1 MKNNKIK
8 KQEMGNMKNIKVLIT
23 EPFEKEGK
31 EILLKE
37 GFQIDEIGKPSK
49 EELLNI
55 ISNYDVLIVRSGTK
69 VTKEIIEKGENLKII
84 GRAGVGLDNIDVEAA
99 TEYGIIVMNAPEGNT
114 ISAAEHTIALIFS
127 LARNIPIANQTLKNG
142 KWEKKKFVGTE
153 LYGKTLGII
162 GLGRIGKRV
171 AHLAKSIGMKVIGY
185 DPYVNEEE
193 IREIGITMVNFEGV
207 LKQAD
212 ILTFHLP
219 LTEETYHMISDKAF
233 EIMKDG
239 VMIVNC
245 ARGGIIDEEALVRY
259 LKNGKIKGAAL
270 DVFEKEPI
278 EKSPLFEFE
287 NVIVTPHLGASTKEA
302 QINVACQLATQ
313 IVEAVNKKIVKN
325 AINFPSIDEKS
336 QEKLKGYF
344 ALGEKMGNF
353 LRQMEEYFKCIE
365 ITYSGEITNY
375 DLSLLRANILVGL
388 LKEEKKINV
397 INALLIMKE
406 KGIKLIER
414 REKTGGEFTNLITVE
429 IKNSKSVSVS
439 GTLVGNEGRIVK
451 IDGFSVD
458 AVPEGVLLVCYN
470 EDKPGIMGHIG
481 TILGQNGI
489 NIASMTLGR
498 KEKGGPAITV
508 LNLDQE
514 VNNEVLYKIKEFP
527 AINSVRL
534 VRI

>member
-1 MKNNKIK
+1 MKNV
-8 KQEMGNMKNIKVLIT
+8 KVLIT
-23 EPFEKEGK
+23 EPFENEGK
-31 EILLKE
+31 EILIKE
-37 GFQIDEIGKPSK
+37 GFQVDEVGKISK

-55 ISNYDVLIVRSGTK
+55 ISPYDVLIVRSGTK
-69 VTKEIIEKGENLKII
+69 VTREVIEKGENLKII
-84 GRAGVGLDNIDVEAA
+84 GRAGVGLDNIDIEAA

-171 AHLAKSIGMKVIGY
+171 ANLAKGIGMKVIGY
-185 DPYVNEEE
+185 DPYVSEEE
-193 IREIGITMVNFEGV
+193 IRELGITMVNFEGV

-219 LTEETYHMISDKAF
+219 LTEETYHMISDKEF

-259 LKNGKIKGAAL
+259 LKKGKVKGAAL

-278 EKSPLFEFE
+278 ESSPLFEFE

-313 IVEAVNKKIVKN
+313 IVEAINKKIVKN
-325 AINFPSIDEKS
+325 AVNFPSMDEKS
-336 QEKLKGYF
+336 LEKLRGYLS
-344 ALGEKMGNF
+344 LGEKIGIF
-353 LRQMEEYFKCIE
+353 IRQLFDGEFKNIE

-388 LKEEKKINV
+388 LKDEKKINAV
-397 INALLIMKE
+397 NALLIMKE
-406 KGIKLIER
+406 KGIKLVEK
-414 REKTGGEFTNLITVE
+414 REKTGVEFTNLITVE

-439 GTLVGNEGRIVK
+439 GTLVRNEGRIVK
-451 IDGFSVD
+451 INGFSVE

-481 TILGQNGI
+481 TILGQKGI

-514 VNNEVLYKIKEFP
+514 VDDEVLYKIKEFP

>member
-1 MKNNKIK
+1 MKNV
-8 KQEMGNMKNIKVLIT
+8 KVLIT

-31 EILLKE
+31 EILIKE
-37 GFQIDEIGKPSK
+37 GFQVDEVGKISK

-55 ISNYDVLIVRSGTK
+55 ISPYDVLIVRSGTK
-69 VTKEIIEKGENLKII
+69 VTREVIEKGENLKII
-84 GRAGVGLDNIDVEAA
+84 GRAGVGLDNIDIEAA

-171 AHLAKSIGMKVIGY
+171 ANLAKGIGMKVIGY

-193 IREIGITMVNFEGV
+193 IRELGITMVNFEGV

-219 LTEETYHMISDKAF
+219 LTEETYHMISDKEF

-259 LKNGKIKGAAL
+259 LKKGKVKGAAL

-278 EKSPLFEFE
+278 ESSPLFEFE

-313 IVEAVNKKIVKN
+313 IVEAINKKIVKN
-325 AINFPSIDEKS
+325 AVNFPSMDEKS
-336 QEKLKGYF
+336 LEKLRGYLS
-344 ALGEKMGNF
+344 LGEKIGIF
-353 LRQMEEYFKCIE
+353 LRQLFDGEFKNIE

-388 LKEEKKINV
+388 LKDEKKINAV
-397 INALLIMKE
+397 NALLIMKE
-406 KGIKLIER
+406 KGIKLVEK
-414 REKTGGEFTNLITVE
+414 REKTGVEFTNLITVE

-439 GTLVGNEGRIVK
+439 GTLVRNEGRIVK
-451 IDGFSVD
+451 IDGFSVE

-481 TILGQNGI
+481 TILGQKGI

-514 VNNEVLYKIKEFP
+514 VDNEVLYKIKEFP
-527 AINSVRL
+527 AIKSVRL

>member
-1 MKNNKIK
+1 MKK
-8 KQEMGNMKNIKVLIT
+8 IKVLIT

-31 EILLKE
+31 EILINK
-37 GFQIDEIGKPSK
+37 GFEIEETGKIST
-49 EELLNI
+49 EELICLI
-55 ISNYDVLIVRSGTK
+55 PEYDVLIVRSGTK
-69 VTKEIIEKGENLKII
+69 VTKEVIEKGKNLKII

-99 TEYGIIVMNAPEGNT
+99 TLNGVIVMNAPEGNT
-114 ISAAEHTIALIFS
+114 ISAAEHTIGLIFS

-171 AHLAKSIGMKVIGY
+171 AYIAKGIGMKIIGY

-193 IREIGITMVNFEGV
+193 IRDLGITIMNFEGL

-212 ILTFHLP
+212 IITFHLP
-219 LTEETYHMISDKAF
+219 LTKETYHMISDKEF
-233 EIMKDG
+233 ELMKDG

-245 ARGGIIDEEALVRY
+245 ARGGIIDEEALLRY
-259 LKNGKIKGAAL
+259 LKKGKVKGVAL
-270 DVFEKEPI
+270 DVFEKEPL
-278 EKSPLFEFE
+278 ESSPLFELE

-302 QINVACQLATQ
+302 QINVACQLANQ
-313 IVEAVNKKIVKN
+313 IVEAIKNKVIKN
-325 AINFPSIDEKS
+325 AVNFPSLDEETYK
-336 QEKLKGYF
+336 KLRGYLS
-344 ALGEKMGNF
+344 LGEKIGLF
-353 LRQMEEYFKCIE
+353 LRQMIDHDIKTVE
-365 ITYSGEITNY
+365 ITYSGEITDY

-388 LKEEKKINV
+388 LEKEDKRVNAV
-397 INALLIMKE
+397 NALLMMKE
-406 KGIKLIER
+406 KGIKLNEK
-414 REKTGGEFTNLITVE
+414 REKKPEEFTNLITVE
-429 IKNSKSVSVS
+429 VGNSKKVSVS
-439 GTLVGNEGRIVK
+439 GTLIRDEGRIVK
-451 IDGFSVD
+451 IDGFSVE

-481 TILGQNGI
+481 TVLGAKGI

-498 KEKGGPAITV
+498 KGKGGPAITV

-514 VNNEVLYKIKEFP
+514 CDEEVLLKIKEFP
-527 AINSVRL
+527 AIKSVRL

>member
-1 MKNNKIK
+1 MKNV
-8 KQEMGNMKNIKVLIT
+8 KVLIT
-23 EPFEKEGK
+23 EPFENEGK
-31 EILLKE
+31 EILIKE
-37 GFQIDEIGKPSK
+37 GFQVDEVGKISK

-55 ISNYDVLIVRSGTK
+55 ISPYDVLIVRSGTK
-69 VTKEIIEKGENLKII
+69 VTREVIEKGENLKII
-84 GRAGVGLDNIDVEAA
+84 GRAGVGLDNIDIEAA

-171 AHLAKSIGMKVIGY
+171 ANLAKGIGMKVIGY
-185 DPYVNEEE
+185 DPYVSEEE
-193 IREIGITMVNFEGV
+193 IRELGITMVNFEGV

-219 LTEETYHMISDKAF
+219 LTEETYHMISDKEF

-259 LKNGKIKGAAL
+259 LKKGKVKGAAL

-278 EKSPLFEFE
+278 ESSPLFEFE

-313 IVEAVNKKIVKN
+313 IVEAINKKIVKN
-325 AINFPSIDEKS
+325 AVNFPSMDEKS
-336 QEKLKGYF
+336 LEKLRGYLS
-344 ALGEKMGNF
+344 LGEKIGIF
-353 LRQMEEYFKCIE
+353 LRQLFDGEFKNIE

-388 LKEEKKINV
+388 LKDEKKINAV
-397 INALLIMKE
+397 NALLIMKE
-406 KGIKLIER
+406 KGIKLVEK
-414 REKTGGEFTNLITVE
+414 REKTGVEFTNLITVE

-439 GTLVGNEGRIVK
+439 GTLVRNEGRIVK
-451 IDGFSVD
+451 IDGFSVE

-481 TILGQNGI
+481 TILGQKGI

-514 VNNEVLYKIKEFP
+514 VDEEVLYKIKEFP

>member
-1 MKNNKIK
+1 MKNV
-8 KQEMGNMKNIKVLIT
+8 KVLIT
-23 EPFEKEGK
+23 EPFENEGK
-31 EILLKE
+31 EILIKE
-37 GFQIDEIGKPSK
+37 GFQVDEVGKISK

-55 ISNYDVLIVRSGTK
+55 ISPYDVLIVRSGTK
-69 VTKEIIEKGENLKII
+69 VTREVIEKGENLKII
-84 GRAGVGLDNIDVEAA
+84 GRAGVGLDNIDIEAA

-171 AHLAKSIGMKVIGY
+171 ANLAKGIGMKVIGY
-185 DPYVNEEE
+185 DPYVSEEE
-193 IREIGITMVNFEGV
+193 IRELGITMVNFEGV

-219 LTEETYHMISDKAF
+219 LTEETYHMISDKEF

-259 LKNGKIKGAAL
+259 LKKGKVKGAAL

-278 EKSPLFEFE
+278 ESSPLFEFE

-313 IVEAVNKKIVKN
+313 IVEAINKKIVKN
-325 AINFPSIDEKS
+325 AVNFPSMDEKS
-336 QEKLKGYF
+336 LEKLRGYLS
-344 ALGEKMGNF
+344 LGEKIGIF
-353 LRQMEEYFKCIE
+353 IRQLFDGEFRNIE

-388 LKEEKKINV
+388 LKDEKKINAV
-397 INALLIMKE
+397 NALLIMKE
-406 KGIKLIER
+406 KGIKLVEK
-414 REKTGGEFTNLITVE
+414 REKTGVEFTNLITVE

-439 GTLVGNEGRIVK
+439 GTLVRNEGRIVK
-451 IDGFSVD
+451 INGFSVE

-481 TILGQNGI
+481 TILGQKGI

-514 VNNEVLYKIKEFP
+514 VDDEVLYKIKEFP

>member
-1 MKNNKIK
+1 MKNV
-8 KQEMGNMKNIKVLIT
+8 KVLIT
-23 EPFEKEGK
+23 EPFEDEGK
-31 EILLKE
+31 EILIKE
-37 GFQIDEIGKPSK
+37 GFQVDEVGKISK

-55 ISNYDVLIVRSGTK
+55 ISPYDVLIVRSGTK
-69 VTKEIIEKGENLKII
+69 VTREVIEKGENLKII
-84 GRAGVGLDNIDVEAA
+84 GRAGVGLDNIDIEAA

-171 AHLAKSIGMKVIGY
+171 ANLAKGIGMKVIGY
-185 DPYVNEEE
+185 DPYVIEEE
-193 IREIGITMVNFEGV
+193 IRELGITMVNFEGV

-219 LTEETYHMISDKAF
+219 LTEETYHMISDKEF

-259 LKNGKIKGAAL
+259 LKKGKVKGAAL

-278 EKSPLFEFE
+278 ESSPLFEFE

-313 IVEAVNKKIVKN
+313 IVEAINKKIVKN
-325 AINFPSIDEKS
+325 AVNFPSMDEKS
-336 QEKLKGYF
+336 LEKLRGYLS
-344 ALGEKMGNF
+344 LGEKIGIF
-353 LRQMEEYFKCIE
+353 LRQLFDGEFKNIE

-388 LKEEKKINV
+388 LKDEKKINAV
-397 INALLIMKE
+397 NALLIMKE
-406 KGIKLIER
+406 KGIKLVEK
-414 REKTGGEFTNLITVE
+414 REKTGVEFTNLITVE

-439 GTLVGNEGRIVK
+439 GTLVRNEGRIVK
-451 IDGFSVD
+451 IDGFSVE

-481 TILGQNGI
+481 TILGQKGI

-514 VNNEVLYKIKEFP
+514 VDDEVLYKIKEFP

>member
-1 MKNNKIK
+1 MKNV
-8 KQEMGNMKNIKVLIT
+8 KVLIT
-23 EPFEKEGK
+23 EPFENEGK
-31 EILLKE
+31 EILIKE
-37 GFQIDEIGKPSK
+37 GFQVDEVGKISK

-55 ISNYDVLIVRSGTK
+55 ISPYDVLIVRSGTK
-69 VTKEIIEKGENLKII
+69 VTREVIEKGENLKII
-84 GRAGVGLDNIDVEAA
+84 GRAGVGLDNIDIEAA

-171 AHLAKSIGMKVIGY
+171 ANLAKGIGMKVIGY
-185 DPYVNEEE
+185 DPYVSEEE
-193 IREIGITMVNFEGV
+193 IRDLGITMVNFEGV

-219 LTEETYHMISDKAF
+219 LTEETYHMISDKEF

-259 LKNGKIKGAAL
+259 LKKGKVKGAAL

-278 EKSPLFEFE
+278 ESSPLFEFE

-313 IVEAVNKKIVKN
+313 IVEAINKKIVKN
-325 AINFPSIDEKS
+325 AVNFPSMDEKS
-336 QEKLKGYF
+336 LEKLRGYLS
-344 ALGEKMGNF
+344 LGEKIGIF
-353 LRQMEEYFKCIE
+353 IRQLFDGEFKNIE

-388 LKEEKKINV
+388 LKDEKKINAV
-397 INALLIMKE
+397 NALLIMKE
-406 KGIKLIER
+406 KGIKLVEK
-414 REKTGGEFTNLITVE
+414 REKTGVEFTNLITVE

-439 GTLVGNEGRIVK
+439 GTLVRNEGRIVK
-451 IDGFSVD
+451 INGFSVE

-481 TILGQNGI
+481 TILGQKGI

-514 VNNEVLYKIKEFP
+514 VDEEVLYKIKEFP

>member
-1 MKNNKIK
+1 MKNV
-8 KQEMGNMKNIKVLIT
+8 KVLIT
-23 EPFEKEGK
+23 EPFENEGK
-31 EILLKE
+31 EILIKK
-37 GFQIDEIGKPSK
+37 GFQVDEVGKISK

-55 ISNYDVLIVRSGTK
+55 ISPYDVLIVRSGTK
-69 VTKEIIEKGENLKII
+69 VTREVIEKGENLKII
-84 GRAGVGLDNIDVEAA
+84 GRAGVGLDNIDIEAA

-171 AHLAKSIGMKVIGY
+171 ANLAKGIGMKVIGY
-185 DPYVNEEE
+185 DPYVSEEE
-193 IREIGITMVNFEGV
+193 IRDLGITMVNFEGV

-219 LTEETYHMISDKAF
+219 LTEETYHMISDKEF

-259 LKNGKIKGAAL
+259 LKKGKVKGAAL

-278 EKSPLFEFE
+278 ESSPLFEFE

-313 IVEAVNKKIVKN
+313 IVEAINKKIVKN
-325 AINFPSIDEKS
+325 AVNFPSMDEKS
-336 QEKLKGYF
+336 LEKLRGYLS
-344 ALGEKMGNF
+344 LGEKIGIF
-353 LRQMEEYFKCIE
+353 LRQLFDGEFKNIE

-388 LKEEKKINV
+388 LKDEKKINAV
-397 INALLIMKE
+397 NALLIMKE
-406 KGIKLIER
+406 KGIKLVEK
-414 REKTGGEFTNLITVE
+414 REKTGVEFTNLITVE

-439 GTLVGNEGRIVK
+439 GTLVRNEGRIVK
-451 IDGFSVD
+451 IDGFSVE

-481 TILGQNGI
+481 TILGQKGI

-514 VNNEVLYKIKEFP
+514 VDDEVLYKIKEFP

>member
-1 MKNNKIK
+1 MKKV
-8 KQEMGNMKNIKVLIT
+8 KVLIT
-23 EPFEKEGK
+23 EPFEDEGK
-31 EILLKE
+31 EILIKE
-37 GFQIDEIGKPSK
+37 GFQVEEIGKISK

-55 ISNYDVLIVRSGTK
+55 IPNYDVLIVRSGTK
-69 VTKEIIEKGENLKII
+69 VTKELIEKAENLKII
-84 GRAGVGLDNIDVEAA
+84 GRAGVGLDNIDIKAA

-127 LARNIPIANQTLKNG
+127 LARNIPIANQTLKSG

-171 AHLAKSIGMKVIGY
+171 AHLAKGIGMKVIGY

-193 IREIGITMVNFEGV
+193 IRELGITMVNFEGV

-219 LTEETYHMISDKAF
+219 LTEETYHMISDKEF

-259 LKNGKIKGAAL
+259 LKKGKIKGAAL

-278 EKSPLFEFE
+278 ENSPLFEFE

-302 QINVACQLATQ
+302 QISVACQLATQ
-313 IVEAVNKKIVKN
+313 IVEAINKKIVKN
-325 AINFPSIDEKS
+325 AVNFPCIDEKS
-336 QEKLKGYF
+336 QEKLRGYLS
-344 ALGEKMGNF
+344 LGEKIGIF
-353 LRQMEEYFKCIE
+353 LRQLFDGDFKVIE

-388 LKEEKKINV
+388 FKDEKKINV
-397 INALLIMKE
+397 VNALLIMKE
-406 KGIKLIER
+406 KGIKLIEK
-414 REKTGGEFTNLITVE
+414 REKMGEEFTNLISVE
-429 IKNSKSVSVS
+429 IKNSKNVSVA
-439 GTLVGNEGRIVK
+439 GTLVGNEARIVK
-451 IDGFSVD
+451 IDGFSVE

-481 TILGQNGI
+481 TVLGQKGI

-514 VNNEVLYKIKEFP
+514 VDMEVLYKIKEFP

>member
-1 MKNNKIK
+1 MKNV
-8 KQEMGNMKNIKVLIT
+8 KVLIT
-23 EPFEKEGK
+23 EPFENEGK
-31 EILLKE
+31 EILIKE
-37 GFQIDEIGKPSK
+37 GFQVDEVGKISK

-55 ISNYDVLIVRSGTK
+55 ISPYDVLIVRSGTK
-69 VTKEIIEKGENLKII
+69 VTREVIEKGENLKII
-84 GRAGVGLDNIDVEAA
+84 GRAGVGLDNIDIEAA

-171 AHLAKSIGMKVIGY
+171 ANLAKGIGMKVIGY
-185 DPYVNEEE
+185 DPYVSEEE
-193 IREIGITMVNFEGV
+193 IRDLGITMVNFEGV

-219 LTEETYHMISDKAF
+219 LTEETYHMISDKEF

-259 LKNGKIKGAAL
+259 LKKGKVKGAAL

-278 EKSPLFEFE
+278 ESSPLFEFE

-313 IVEAVNKKIVKN
+313 IVEAINKKIVKN
-325 AINFPSIDEKS
+325 AVNFPSMDEKS
-336 QEKLKGYF
+336 LEKLRGYLS
-344 ALGEKMGNF
+344 LGEKIGIF
-353 LRQMEEYFKCIE
+353 LRQLFDGEFKNIE

-388 LKEEKKINV
+388 LKDEKKINAV
-397 INALLIMKE
+397 NALLIMKE
-406 KGIKLIER
+406 KGIKLVEK
-414 REKTGGEFTNLITVE
+414 REKTGVEFTNLITVE

-439 GTLVGNEGRIVK
+439 GTLVRNEGRIVK
-451 IDGFSVD
+451 IDGFSVE

-481 TILGQNGI
+481 TILGQKGI

-514 VNNEVLYKIKEFP
+514 VDDEVLYKIKEFP